1 MRIRKCARRSQHIL
15 GLDGERAIAPIR
27 HKLMVLSTE
36 RKLMMTKA
44 RVKRKCEHRFSIM
57 DIEHRTSDLL
67 FVLFS
72 LMLFHVFISLFF
84 FLRSFF
90 LPDWNSIRLLIHV
103 QHNVTNG
110 STLNLQ
116 VNATCA
122 SLSFALALALAL
134 FGLCVSVSVC
144 FTFNKEAARTFF
156 SLDGEFYRH
165 NEASELQQSTL
176 LLYIQMV
183 KSDRKTFL
191 HSQLTTER
199 KKVKSETCF
208 YFNISTY
215 MHKTLFSFAC
225 FSQMT
230 WTLRCTCWNLCENCS
245 KYCAESARLNCHI

>member
-134 FGLCVSVSVC
+134 FGLYVLVYRYVLLLTRKRLER
-144 FTFNKEAARTFF
+144 FFF
-156 SLDGEFYRH
+156 SIVSFIVIMKQANCNRAPYCCTSKWWKAIAKHFCIH
-165 NEASELQQSTL
+165 N
-176 LLYIQMV
+176 
-183 KSDRKTFL
+183 
-191 HSQLTTER
+191 
-199 KKVKSETCF
+199 
-208 YFNISTY
+208 
-215 MHKTLFSFAC
+215 
-225 FSQMT
+225 
-230 WTLRCTCWNLCENCS
+230 
-245 KYCAESARLNCHI
+245 